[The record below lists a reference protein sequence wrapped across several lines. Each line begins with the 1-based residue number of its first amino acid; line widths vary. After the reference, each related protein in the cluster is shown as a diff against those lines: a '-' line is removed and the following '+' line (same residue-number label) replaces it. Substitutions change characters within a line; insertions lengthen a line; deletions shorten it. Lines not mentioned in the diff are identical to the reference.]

1 MVFFA
6 GAGKDQYGVDVSMDQ
21 TDSRTMNHEKV
32 SRRRQEV
39 KFKLHPSNEIANL
52 FQDNSLVRSTP
63 LTLEAGFEYFLD
75 VTPHVVATTDAFKEM
90 DTKQR
95 KCKLQNEIYE
105 KSIFRVYKM
114 ENCKYECKVK
124 QAESICKCIPW
135 DFMHNIQAVSSQ
147 EECDLFGRTCFYNAI
162 ENLTKSYHDFCNH
175 CIKECDVESYD
186 VKMTRKESLLKM
198 DWGQDTRFFEFGTLG
213 EKNACFKIGTGPK
226 TDQITNFLKLLT
238 EPYPTT

>member
-32 SRRRQEV
+32 SRRQEV
-39 KFKLHPSNEIANL
+39 QFKLHPSNEIANL

-114 ENCKYECKVK
+114 EK
-124 QAESICKCIPW
+124 
-135 DFMHNIQAVSSQ
+135 
-147 EECDLFGRTCFYNAI
+147 LG
-162 ENLTKSYHDFCNH
+162 NLTAGFFFDAFSGNSSSWNFRNLEFLRKILEFWAKILEFSVKSLSFQKNPPA
-175 CIKECDVESYD
+175 
-186 VKMTRKESLLKM
+186 
-198 DWGQDTRFFEFGTLG
+198 LG
-213 EKNACFKIGTGPK
+213 ENVE
-226 TDQITNFLKLLT
+226 FLQQKLT
-238 EPYPTT
+238 